1 VYPLAAAVIHGFFR
15 RAMQDALLRLRDTN
29 D

>member
-15 RAMQDALLRLRDTN
+15 RAMQDALLRLRDA
-29 D
+29 DD